1 MIKNFELEDGYNIII
16 LENIIDNYRLLLV
29 CMNRGNNLW
38 N

>member
-1 MIKNFELEDGYNIII
+1 MIKNFELEDGYNI
-16 LENIIDNYRLLLV
+16 LDNYRLLLV

>member
-1 MIKNFELEDGYNIII
+1 MTENFESEDGYNIII

-29 CMNRGNNLW
+29 CMNRGDILW